1 MSWAGVPVSA
11 VIVLTYLTEM
21 QACLAGW
28 CRGEPSD
35 SASCC
40 LSFPVAS
47 GCLRVWHGV

>member
-47 GCLRVWHGV
+47 GFLRVWHGV